1 MNDAQESLS
10 RLITARAAA
19 SWRCK
24 PMIVNLTDHQGHID
38 TQYVSHTLSNILEFG
53 GPTSAKKFTEGQN

>member
-1 MNDAQESLS
+1 
-10 RLITARAAA
+10 
-19 SWRCK
+19 
-24 PMIVNLTDHQGHID
+24 MIVNLTDHQGHID